1 MTPYPA
7 LIGLSVCFLIGAGLD
22 AQSPNERPNIIVVFA
37 DDHSQQAISAYGSRI
52 NSTPNIDRLAASG
65 VRFAESFVTNSI
77 CAPSRAVMLTG
88 VHSHLNGQMSNG
100 SRFNNDLPTF
110 AKLLQGS
117 GYETAMIG
125 KWHLGSPPTGFDYWR
140 HAKGRF
146 YATKLHG
153 PDGVQENTGHVT
165 DIIMGD
171 ALKWL
176 ADGRDETKPFFMWV
190 SHMAAH
196 RAWEPATRFLP
207 MYEDVEIPEPTTLFD
222 NYEGRSTATEKTQMR
237 IARDLFPAYDL
248 KLPVTGKGIL
258 DNAATGMRNNMTKEE
273 RAAWEAAYGPR
284 NAAFAEANL
293 EGDALVRWKYQR
305 YIKDYLRCVAG
316 LDDALGRLLDQLAAS
331 GLAENT
337 IVIYT
342 SDQGFFLGEHGFY
355 DKRWMYEPALRTP
368 LIVRWPGVTDVAN
381 APRVEER
388 MVQNLDLAPTFI
400 ELAGLPVPDSMQGTS
415 LVPLLKAE
423 SPADWRD
430 AIYYHYHQR
439 DSGRTQHTVAPH
451 YGIRTDRWKLIY
463 IYDDG
468 KVEPEWELY
477 DLAADPDEM
486 VNLYADPAYSTTLAM
501 LKEKLQAMRRD
512 VKDKTGGDA
521 R

>member
-1 MTPYPA
+1 
-7 LIGLSVCFLIGAGLD
+7 
-22 AQSPNERPNIIVVFA
+22 
-37 DDHSQQAISAYGSRI
+37 
-52 NSTPNIDRLAASG
+52 
-65 VRFAESFVTNSI
+65 
-77 CAPSRAVMLTG
+77 
-88 VHSHLNGQMSNG
+88 
-100 SRFNNDLPTF
+100 
-110 AKLLQGS
+110 
-117 GYETAMIG
+117 
-125 KWHLGSPPTGFDYWR
+125 
-140 HAKGRF
+140 
-146 YATKLHG
+146 
-153 PDGVQENTGHVT
+153 
-165 DIIMGD
+165 
-171 ALKWL
+171 
-176 ADGRDETKPFFMWV
+176 
-190 SHMAAH
+190 
-196 RAWEPATRFLP
+196 
-207 MYEDVEIPEPTTLFD
+207 
-222 NYEGRSTATEKTQMR
+222 
-237 IARDLFPAYDL
+237 
-248 KLPVTGKGIL
+248 VTGKGIL

-486 VNLYADPAYSTTLAM
+486 LNLYADPAYSTTLAM

-512 VKDKTGGDA
+512 VNDKTGGDA